1 MKAYFIRL
9 FDYDRYANLLIVSA
23 ILQTKDHEKAEQL
36 IAHMLAAQQVWLN
49 RCKGESV
56 VDAVLWP
63 DWKTDKFEQM
73 INGNHR
79 KWIVFLENLNDNDFE
94 RLISYKSLRGDAFEN
109 KLIDIL
115 GHVINHGTHHRAQ
128 AGQHLKIAG
137 TDLPITD
144 YIFYLRENMN
154 G

>member
-1 MKAYFIRL
+1 VDRL
-9 FDYDRYANLLIVSA
+9 PV
-23 ILQTKDHEKAEQL
+23 
-36 IAHMLAAQQVWLN
+36 
-49 RCKGESV
+49 
-56 VDAVLWP
+56 
-63 DWKTDKFEQM
+63 
-73 INGNHR
+73 
-79 KWIVFLENLNDNDFE
+79 NLNDNDFE

-115 GHVINHGTHHRAQ
+115 GHVINHSTHHRAQ
-128 AGQHLKIAG
+128 AGQYLKIAG